1 MAGPYHEYHE
11 GWARLGITASEGR
24 EKGAENEGKGTG
36 KGKGKYMWEE
46 FREDEDVL
54 FSQLERHVLREDS
67 GGALARVIARV
78 LFVYKGKAEGKGQMY
93 FARAG
98 HSWSM
103 HARGKG
109 KAEGKGEVEGHIEG
123 GDDNNEEGGTGNVE
137 GQTEGADDNNDEGG
151 FVNAFRQ
158 GQARREEPPP
168 PFALGGHA
176 PDLPPLVALP
186 YVPPSSRGPTAT
198 GNGDEKP
205 ELGQA
210 SRLDQI

>member
-1 MAGPYHEYHE
+1 
-11 GWARLGITASEGR
+11 
-24 EKGAENEGKGTG
+24 
-36 KGKGKYMWEE
+36 MWEE

-67 GGALARVIARV
+67 GRALARVIARV
-78 LFVYKGKAEGKGQMY
+78 LFVYKGKAEGKCQMY
-93 FARAG
+93 IARAG

-109 KAEGKGEVEGHIEG
+109 KSEGKGEVEGHIEG

-168 PFALGGHA
+168 LIALGA
-176 PDLPPLVALP
+176 D
-186 YVPPSSRGPTAT
+186 

-210 SRLDQI
+210 SRLEISEI

>member
-54 FSQLERHVLREDS
+54 FSQLERNVLREDS

-93 FARAG
+93 IARAG
-98 HSWSM
+98 HSWSL
-103 HARGKG
+103 HARVKG
-109 KAEGKGEVEGHIEG
+109 KAEGKGKVGVQIEG
-123 GDDNNEEGGTGNVE
+123 T
-137 GQTEGADDNNDEGG
+137 DDNNDEGG
-151 FVNAFRQ
+151 FINAARE
-158 GQARREEPPP
+158 GQTRREEPRPP
-168 PFALGGHA
+168 I
-176 PDLPPLVALP
+176 ALP
-186 YVPPSSRGPTAT
+186 YVPPIMRDGIEGADD
-198 GNGDEKP
+198 NGDEEP
-205 ELGQA
+205 EGLLLH
-210 SRLDQI
+210 S